1 MSKQRSI
8 SSEQLLY
15 ILMNKREE
23 ENQKKGIIKKELK
36 KDSCKI
42 LGLFPYKSKV
52 TGEVKAG
59 RLFLISELHDGYQ
72 YDIIYDETGDVI
84 AYNDYSEKNGLT
96 VAKEIELD
104 KERLERQIDLI
115 RGKDVEDDDNNGSNN
130 NDTSKAGDGRD
141 LASKEHE
148 EKTQNKTEEPKKI
161 ETGEVDIN
169 QGQLRNLKDDISMDH
184 RTRIRL
190 DTVINGQELWRILGI
205 QESLNG
211 RMPKGVSERA
221 FQKGYLTRID
231 SKELCELE
239 ASRGEKVKTRKAEDT
254 FAIVSPSGD
263 IVELDE
269 GVIEPVDL
277 GPREDRLLQEQNR
290 ERWAD
295 GEHTFKPATDMT
307 LTRTSMWRIKDVNS
321 RFTAN
326 EEWFLGVDY
335 NEDYVKNGS
344 KPSDSRYLKEVSI
357 IQGSRNT
364 DKVYSKDS
372 TEARTNPTIEYKLED
387 AYEAPLNSKEQKQM
401 KQLEKSDSNEAKNV
415 RREHQSELEKVV
427 EKLTQKYGENYRDE
441 ITQKVEE
448 EHKKGNDVEEIEKN
462 VKEEIDELED
472 EMFRHGRRR
481 DM

>member
-1 MSKQRSI
+1 MSKQRNI

-15 ILMNKREE
+15 ILINKREE
-23 ENQKKGIIKKELK
+23 ENQKKSVIKKEVK
-36 KDSCKI
+36 EDMCKI
-42 LGLFPYKSKV
+42 LGLFPYKSKT
-52 TGEVKAG
+52 TGEIKSG

-96 VAKEIELD
+96 IAKEIELD
-104 KERLERQIDLI
+104 KERLEMQMDLI
-115 RGKDVEDDDNNGSNN
+115 RERNLEDDENNGSGN

-141 LASKEHE
+141 LANKEHE
-148 EKTQNKTEEPKKI
+148 EKPKKEKEEEPKK
-161 ETGEVDIN
+161 GQIN
-169 QGQLRNLKDDISMDH
+169 EKGQVQLKNLKDDISMDH

-190 DTVINGQELWRILGI
+190 DTCINGYDLWQILGI
-205 QESLNG
+205 EDALKT

-221 FQKGYLTRID
+221 FRHGYLTRID
-231 SKELCELE
+231 SKELSEIE
-239 ASRGEKVKTRKAEDT
+239 ASKGEKVRKRESEDT

-321 RFTAN
+321 RFTSN

-335 NEDYVKNGS
+335 NEDYVRNGS
-344 KPSDSRYLKEVSI
+344 KPSDSRYLKEISI

-387 AYEAPLNSKEQKQM
+387 AYEAPLNAKEQKQM
-401 KQLEKSDSNEAKNV
+401 EQLEKKDSNEAINV
-415 RREHQSELEKVV
+415 RMEHKSELEKVV
-427 EKLTQKYGENYRDE
+427 EKLTEKYGEDYREE

-462 VKEEIDELED
+462 VKEEMDELEG
-472 EMFRHGRRR
+472 EMFRYGRRR
-481 DM
+481 EM

>member
-1 MSKQRSI
+1 M
-8 SSEQLLY
+8 
-15 ILMNKREE
+15 
-23 ENQKKGIIKKELK
+23 
-36 KDSCKI
+36 
-42 LGLFPYKSKV
+42 
-52 TGEVKAG
+52 
-59 RLFLISELHDGYQ
+59 
-72 YDIIYDETGDVI
+72 
-84 AYNDYSEKNGLT
+84 
-96 VAKEIELD
+96 
-104 KERLERQIDLI
+104 
-115 RGKDVEDDDNNGSNN
+115 
-130 NDTSKAGDGRD
+130 
-141 LASKEHE
+141 
-148 EKTQNKTEEPKKI
+148 QNKTEESKKI

-211 RMPKGVSERA
+211 RMPNGVSERA

-401 KQLEKSDSNEAKNV
+401 DQLEKSDSNEAKNV

>member
-1 MSKQRSI
+1 MSKQRNI

-15 ILMNKREE
+15 ILMNKRDE
-23 ENQKKGIIKKELK
+23 ENQKKSVIKKELK
-36 KDSCKI
+36 KDRCKI

-52 TGEVKAG
+52 TGQVKAG

-96 VAKEIELD
+96 IAKEIELD

-115 RGKDVEDDDNNGSNN
+115 RERNLNDENNGSSN
-130 NDTSKAGDGRD
+130 NDTSKAGEGRD

-148 EKTQNKTEEPKKI
+148 EEPKKEKEEEPKKI
-161 ETGEVDIN
+161 ETGEIDVN
-169 QGQLRNLKDDISMDH
+169 RGKLRNLKGEISMDH

-190 DTVINGQELWRILGI
+190 DTCINTYYLWRILGI
-205 QESLNG
+205 QDSLKG
-211 RMPKGVSERA
+211 RMPDGVSERA
-221 FQKGYLTRID
+221 FQQGYLTRID
-231 SKELCELE
+231 SKELSELE
-239 ASRGEKVKTRKAEDT
+239 ASRGEKVKERKSEDT

-263 IVELDE
+263 IIELDE

-335 NEDYVKNGS
+335 NEDYVRNGS

-387 AYEAPLNSKEQKQM
+387 AYEAPLNEKEQKQM
-401 KQLEKSDSNEAKNV
+401 DQLEEMDSNEAKNV

-427 EKLTQKYGENYRDE
+427 EKLTKKYGEDYREE
-441 ITQKVEE
+441 IAQKVEE

-462 VKEEIDELED
+462 VKEEMDELED
-472 EMFRHGRRR
+472 EMFRYGRRR

>member
-1 MSKQRSI
+1 MSKQRD
-8 SSEQLLY
+8 
-15 ILMNKREE
+15 MNDKDFLETLIKLREDKFSK
-23 ENQKKGIIKKELK
+23 NDFIKKQINVK
-36 KDSCKI
+36 KCRP
-42 LGLFPYKSKV
+42 LGLFRYIVKE
-52 TGEVKAG
+52 TGENKEE
-59 RLFLISELHDGYQ
+59 RLFLISEIHDGYE
-72 YDIIYDETGDVI
+72 YDAIYNKKADVI
-84 AYNDYSEKNGLT
+84 AYHDYSSMEGLK
-96 VAKEIELD
+96 AAREFELD
-104 KERLERQIDLI
+104 RERLERTIWEARQRNI
-115 RGKDVEDDDNNGSNN
+115 EDDNNSSSN

-239 ASRGEKVKTRKAEDT
+239 ASRGEKVKARKAEDT
-254 FAIVSPSGD
+254 FAIVSPNGD

-335 NEDYVKNGS
+335 NEDYVRNGS

-401 KQLEKSDSNEAKNV
+401 EQLEKSDSNEAKNV